1 VGPSGPG
8 PSQAVTSAHGSD
20 AHGRQ
25 RNRIAPSDTE
35 RGRVQAIG
43 PGPGGPHQGCSKA
56 AAGPLPAPGHNLWI
70 TNGRWNGKSKTLN
83 GTVSPPAEAHRDPP
97 DLNLAGRWLDC
108 VERHGYGL
116 YLGNGRDGPV
126 FARPQH
132 GALVLGPPRCGKTA
146 SVVIPNVLG
155 SCGPVVAVS
164 TKPDI
169 LEITSTPRL
178 RVGPCY
184 LFDPSGTVN
193 APAGVQRV
201 AWSPLHASR
210 RWDGAIA
217 VAEAMVL
224 SARPGGDRG
233 ESAHWLERASAL
245 LSVAFHAGAIGDLSF
260 AEVMEAIDRR
270 QAADFADRLARAD
283 SGRPASDPP
292 ASGRADLARADAN
305 RAGQLLAGIRATD
318 SREQSGIWSTASSV
332 LSAYRTRAALDSTE
346 GPALDAAR
354 LVDERA
360 TLYVCAGS
368 DEQRQAAP
376 LVAGILRDLRTAA
389 YRRHATL
396 HQLGGSGPPLVFALD
411 EVANIAP
418 LHDLPTLVAEGGSQG
433 VVTLACLQDLSQA
446 EGRWGR
452 VAGGFLTLFQA
463 KLIFPGIAD
472 TRTLEAISLLAGE
485 VDVPHVSSTRSPV
498 LARLWHQ
505 SPTRTTTVSTRR
517 ERRFPVDVV
526 AQLEPGV
533 GLHLDGTRPQPVRI
547 TPWFDNDDL
556 RAIVQ
561 AHLVREPAGR
571 SRTRPEPDER
581 SRGRRI

>member
-1 VGPSGPG
+1 MAMDFLRARGRRDQVLGTGRTTG
-8 PSQAVTSAHGSD
+8 AGQFGSVRADAD
-20 AHGRQ
+20 AHGRHL
-25 RNRIAPSDTE
+25 NGSATS
-35 RGRVQAIG
+35 G
-43 PGPGGPHQGCSKA
+43 
-56 AAGPLPAPGHNLWI
+56 NLWI
-70 TNGRWNGKSKTLN
+70 ANGRSNGNPVTLN
-83 GTVSPPAEAHRDPP
+83 KSVSVPRDSA
-97 DLNLAGRWLDC
+97 AGRWLDC
-108 VERHGYGL
+108 VARHGYGL
-116 YLGNGRDGPV
+116 YLGNRLDAPV
-126 FARPQH
+126 FAPPQH

-155 SCGPVVAVS
+155 SCGAVVAVS

-169 LEITSTPRL
+169 LDVTATARQQ
-178 RVGPCY
+178 VGPSY
-184 LFDPSGTVN
+184 LFDPSGSVR
-193 APAGVQRV
+193 APPGVERV
-201 AWSPLHASR
+201 GWSPLHASG

-233 ESAHWLERASAL
+233 DSAHWTERAGAL
-245 LSVAFHAGAIGDLSF
+245 LSVAFHAGAVGGLSF

-270 QAADFADRLARAD
+270 QAADFADPLARAE
-283 SGRPASDPP
+283 SGRQRSGRQPASAAAPNEE
-292 ASGRADLARADAN
+292 LARADAG

-332 LSAYRTRAALDSTE
+332 LSAYRTQTAIDSTT

-354 LVDERA
+354 MIDERA

-368 DEQRQAAP
+368 DEQRQTAP
-376 LVAGILRDLRTAA
+376 VVAGVLRDLRTAA
-389 YRRHATL
+389 YRRHAAL
-396 HQLGGSGPPLVFALD
+396 DRPAGSGAWGPPLVFALD

-446 EGRWGR
+446 EGRWPG

-463 KLIFPGIAD
+463 KLVFPGIAD
-472 TRTLEAISLLAGE
+472 TRTLEAISLLAGD
-485 VDVPHVSSTRSPV
+485 VDVPHVSSTRSPAF
-498 LARLWHQ
+498 ARLWHQ
-505 SPTRTTTVSTRR
+505 SPTRTTTTTTRR

-547 TPWFDNDDL
+547 TPWYGNPEL
-556 RAIVQ
+556 QPIVH
-561 AHLVREPAGR
+561 AHVREPIDRSRARSEPDRRQGR
-571 SRTRPEPDER
+571 SM
-581 SRGRRI
+581 